1 MFDEVK
7 GIMFDCY
14 KTLVDIKTD
23 EKSISTYEPVSRWL
37 MYHGVIIG
45 PQELMNEYRWLC
57 KEEIEHR
64 EAIHSELKV
73 EEIFSKICRRHAS
86 WDINE
91 LTVGMEAA
99 RLFRSASLKRL
110 RAYPQS
116 IRMLEMLK
124 GYPMGIISNGQ
135 RVFSELEVRHLC
147 LHNYF
152 KFILFS
158 SDFGRKKPCPEIFL
172 EGASRLNMRPHE
184 ILFIGDSLEND
195 IYPSRRLG
203 MKAMHIE
210 EAWRFFKVA

>member
-1 MFDEVK
+1 MLNEIK

-37 MYHGVIIG
+37 MYHGVNIG

-57 KEEIEHR
+57 KEEIER
-64 EAIHSELKV
+64 RGVMHSELKV
-73 EEIFSKICRRHAS
+73 EDIFAKICRRHAC

-99 RLFRSASLKRL
+99 RLFRSASLRRL
-110 RAYPQS
+110 QAYPQS
-116 IRMLEMLK
+116 IRMLEALRS
-124 GYPMGIISNGQ
+124 YPMGIISNGQ
-135 RVFSELEVRHLC
+135 RVFSELEVRHLG

-172 EGASRLNMRPHE
+172 EGASQLNMRPHE
-184 ILFIGDSLEND
+184 ILFIGDSFEND

>member
-1 MFDEVK
+1 
-7 GIMFDCY
+7 
-14 KTLVDIKTD
+14 
-23 EKSISTYEPVSRWL
+23 
-37 MYHGVIIG
+37 
-45 PQELMNEYRWLC
+45 MNEYRWLC
-57 KEEIEHR
+57 KEAIEWR
-64 EAIHSELKV
+64 GVMHSELKV
-73 EEIFSKICRRHAS
+73 EDIFAKICRRHAC
-86 WDINE
+86 WDLNE

-99 RLFRSASLKRL
+99 RLFRSTSLRRL
-110 RAYPQS
+110 QAYPQS
-116 IRMLEMLK
+116 IRMLEALK

-135 RVFSELEVRHLC
+135 RVFSELEVRHLG

-172 EGASRLNMRPHE
+172 EGASQLNMRPHE
-184 ILFIGDSLEND
+184 ILFIGDSFEND

>member
-1 MFDEVK
+1 MLNEVK

-23 EKSISTYEPVSRWL
+23 EKSINTYEPVSRWL
-37 MYHGVIIG
+37 MYHGVNIG

-57 KEEIEHR
+57 REEIER
-64 EAIHSELKV
+64 RGAIHSELKV
-73 EEIFSKICRRHAS
+73 EDIFAKICRRHAS

-110 RAYPQS
+110 QAYPQS

-135 RVFSELEVRHLC
+135 RVFSELEVRHLG
-147 LHNYF
+147 LNNYF

-172 EGASRLNMRPHE
+172 EGASQLNLRPCE